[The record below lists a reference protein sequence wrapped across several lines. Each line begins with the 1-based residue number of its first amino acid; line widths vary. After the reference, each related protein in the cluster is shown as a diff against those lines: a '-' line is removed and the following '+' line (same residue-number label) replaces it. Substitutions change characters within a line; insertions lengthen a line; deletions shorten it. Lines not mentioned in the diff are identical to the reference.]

1 MTNNN
6 VEQKR
11 RELEKTLN
19 DSDIVSVT
27 QNPEKY
33 KLNKSNNKSNT
44 SSSSASSSTPKTTP
58 PSTPKP
64 TSYSYSSSSPSS
76 TSKTNISSSS
86 SPSSTSKTNIS
97 SSSSPSSTSK
107 TNISSSSSPSSKINM
122 GNQTKLVK
130 QSNTVKPPVI
140 KQSNTV
146 KPPVIKQSN
155 TVKPPVI
162 KQSNNN
168 NPPVVNQ
175 VSNSILD
182 NRDSL
187 GAKLYDIYFNS
198 YDLFSNV
205 IKFTTIIVVLLL
217 LFVVVNIILT
227 LQGNIQQS
235 LLYLTLGVSTFLIS
249 EFLVEL
255 ILGKNSVS
263 QILGISLYGIGTL
276 FLLLT
281 IKKAYDYFSTQ
292 RIESPMILKTNKSAR
307 TSMVIPQTQDDPDS
321 LILYRSDNENDGI
334 EFTYTYWMLIED
346 YDYKNNEWKHIM
358 HKGNKEGTPNMCP
371 GFQLHPTKNS
381 MRVYFNT
388 MKNMK
393 EHFDID
399 NLPLKKWIS
408 VALTV
413 KQRVV
418 ELFINGMLKKRH
430 TLSSVP
436 RQNFGELW
444 INLYGG
450 FDGFMSKIQYHRRA
464 LEYAEISELI
474 RDGPSSSACI
484 DSEELPPYLDDDWW
498 LNSTD

>member
-1 MTNNN
+1 M
-6 VEQKR
+6 
-11 RELEKTLN
+11 
-19 DSDIVSVT
+19 
-27 QNPEKY
+27 
-33 KLNKSNNKSNT
+33 
-44 SSSSASSSTPKTTP
+44 
-58 PSTPKP
+58 
-64 TSYSYSSSSPSS
+64 
-76 TSKTNISSSS
+76 
-86 SPSSTSKTNIS
+86 
-97 SSSSPSSTSK
+97 
-107 TNISSSSSPSSKINM
+107 
-122 GNQTKLVK
+122 
-130 QSNTVKPPVI
+130 
-140 KQSNTV
+140 
-146 KPPVIKQSN
+146 
-155 TVKPPVI
+155 
-162 KQSNNN
+162 
-168 NPPVVNQ
+168 
-175 VSNSILD
+175 
-182 NRDSL
+182 
-187 GAKLYDIYFNS
+187 
-198 YDLFSNV
+198 
-205 IKFTTIIVVLLL
+205 
-217 LFVVVNIILT
+217 
-227 LQGNIQQS
+227 QQS

-255 ILGKNSVS
+255 ILGKNIVS
-263 QILGISLYGIGTL
+263 QILGISLYGVGTL

-321 LILYRSDNENDGI
+321 LILYRSDNEDEGI
-334 EFTYTYWMLIED
+334 EFTYTFWMLIED

-464 LEYAEISELI
+464 LEYSEISELI